1 VAKRGSGRR
10 RAARGIS
17 RAISRAIAMLA
28 FLPLASRIPLYA
40 RLIWALVLDDRIPVQ
55 RKAILGGALGYLFLA
70 RDVVPDEVPIL
81 GGLDDIVVVALAV
94 DLFLEG
100 VPTLVLAEKLEE
112 LHIDRTAYEDDI
124 ASIRRVMPMPV
135 RRLIRRLPE
144 AFRILA
150 DTIGRSDLG
159 PRLRS
164 WIRGETP
171 GSRSPREGSIA

>member
-1 VAKRGSGRR
+1 
-10 RAARGIS
+10 
-17 RAISRAIAMLA
+17 MLA
-28 FLPLASRIPLYA
+28 FLPLASRIPMYA

-55 RKAILGGALGYLFLA
+55 RKAVLGGALGYLFLA
-70 RDVVPDEVPIL
+70 RDLVPDEVPIL

-100 VPTLVLAEKLEE
+100 VPTLVLAEKLDE

-124 ASIRRVMPMPV
+124 ASIRRLMPLPI
-135 RRLIRRLPE
+135 RRVIRRLPE

-159 PRLRS
+159 PRVRS
-164 WIRGETP
+164 WMRGEAP
-171 GSRSPREGSIA
+171 GSGSGSSMEGSNA